1 MAKKKINS
9 IDRTALTPDYAPAWF
24 TPVRGKK
31 SILWDE
37 EGNDYVD
44 FGGGIAVTCLGH
56 SHPELI
62 KVLKDQ
68 STKLWHVSN
77 YLYNEPALELSS
89 LLAKKTFADKVFFS
103 NSGNEANEAAIK
115 LARRYF
121 YDKGRPEKHEVI
133 VFTDAF
139 HGRSML
145 NISAGDSKSQ
155 KTGFGPLL
163 KGFKRAKFNDL
174 KSVEK
179 VITKN
184 TAAIFVEPILGESG
198 IIRATNPFLTGLRKL
213 ADKNN
218 VLLIFDEVQSGVGR
232 TGTLMAY
239 MGYGVIPDISTLAK
253 GLGGGIPIGATLAKN
268 HIAKAFQPGT
278 HGSTFGGNPLACI
291 VAKKVIDII
300 SSQKVLSGV
309 IKKTISFTEKLNS
322 LSKKY
327 DIFSDVRSAGLW
339 IGCDFKKVKSSD
351 FIQAAYNE
359 GLIVVQAA
367 GEKTIRLAPSLII
380 SDKEINEGFKRFEKA
395 YKNII

>member
-1 MAKKKINS
+1 MTKKKINS
-9 IDRTALTPDYAPAWF
+9 IDRTALTPNYAPAWF
-24 TPVRGKK
+24 TPIKGKK

-121 YDKGRPEKHEVI
+121 YDKGKPEKYEVV

-145 NISAGDSKSQ
+145 NISAGDSKPQ

-198 IIRATNPFLTGLRKL
+198 IIRASNPFLMGLRKL

-218 VLLIFDEVQSGVGR
+218 ILLIFDEVQSGIGR

-239 MGYGVIPDISTLAK
+239 MGYGVVPDISTLAK

-291 VAKKVIDII
+291 VAKKVIEII
-300 SSQKVLSGV
+300 SSRKVLSGV
-309 IKKTISFTEKLNS
+309 MKKTISFTKKLNL
-322 LSKKY
+322 LSEKY
-327 DIFSDVRSAGLW
+327 DIFSDIRSAGLW
-339 IGCDFKKVKSSD
+339 IGCDFKKVRSSD

>member
-1 MAKKKINS
+1 MTKKKINS
-9 IDRTALTPDYAPAWF
+9 IDRTALTPNYAPAWF
-24 TPVRGKK
+24 TPVKGKK

-121 YDKGRPEKHEVI
+121 YDKGKPEKYEVV

-145 NISAGDSKSQ
+145 NISAGDSKPQ

-163 KGFKRAKFNDL
+163 KGFKRARFNDL

-198 IIRATNPFLTGLRKL
+198 IIRASNPFLMGLRKL

-218 VLLIFDEVQSGVGR
+218 ILLIFDEVQSGIGR

-239 MGYGVIPDISTLAK
+239 MGYGVVPDISTLAK

-291 VAKKVIDII
+291 VAKKVIEII
-300 SSQKVLSGV
+300 SSRKVLSGV
-309 IKKTISFTEKLNS
+309 MKKTISFTKKLNL
-322 LSKKY
+322 LSEKY
-327 DIFSDVRSAGLW
+327 DIFSDIRSAGLW

>member
-1 MAKKKINS
+1 MTKKKINS
-9 IDRTALTPDYAPAWF
+9 IDRTALTPNYAPAWF

-121 YDKGRPEKHEVI
+121 YDKGKPEKYEVV

-145 NISAGDSKSQ
+145 NISAGDSKPQ

-198 IIRATNPFLTGLRKL
+198 IIRASNPFLMGLRKL

-218 VLLIFDEVQSGVGR
+218 ILLIFDEVQSGIGR

-239 MGYGVIPDISTLAK
+239 MGYGVVPDISTLAK

-291 VAKKVIDII
+291 VAKKVIEII
-300 SSQKVLSGV
+300 SSRKVLSGV
-309 IKKTISFTEKLNS
+309 MKKTISFTKKLNL
-322 LSKKY
+322 LSEKY
-327 DIFSDVRSAGLW
+327 DIFSDIRSAGLW
-339 IGCDFKKVKSSD
+339 IGCDFKKVRSSD

>member
-9 IDRTALTPDYAPAWF
+9 IDRTALTPNYAPAWF

-155 KTGFGPLL
+155 KKGFGPLL

>member
-1 MAKKKINS
+1 MTKKKINS
-9 IDRTALTPDYAPAWF
+9 IDRTALTPNYAPAWF
-24 TPVRGKK
+24 TPIKGKK

-121 YDKGRPEKHEVI
+121 YDKGKPEKYEVV

-145 NISAGDSKSQ
+145 NISAGDSKPQ

-198 IIRATNPFLTGLRKL
+198 IIRASNPFLMGLRKL

-218 VLLIFDEVQSGVGR
+218 ILLIFDEVQSGIGR

-239 MGYGVIPDISTLAK
+239 MGYGVVPDISTLAK

-291 VAKKVIDII
+291 VAKKVIEII
-300 SSQKVLSGV
+300 SSRKVLSGV
-309 IKKTISFTEKLNS
+309 MKKTISFTKKLNL
-322 LSKKY
+322 LSEKY
-327 DIFSDVRSAGLW
+327 DIFSDIRSAGLW

>member
-1 MAKKKINS
+1 MAKKKIYS
-9 IDRTALTPDYAPAWF
+9 IDRTALTPNYAPAWF

-121 YDKGRPEKHEVI
+121 YDKGKPEKYEVV

-145 NISAGDSKSQ
+145 NISAGDSKPQ

-198 IIRATNPFLTGLRKL
+198 IIRASNPFLMGLRKL

-218 VLLIFDEVQSGVGR
+218 ILLIFDEVQSGVGR

-239 MGYGVIPDISTLAK
+239 MGYGVVPDISTLAK

-291 VAKKVIDII
+291 VAKKVIEII
-300 SSQKVLSGV
+300 SSRKVLSGV
-309 IKKTISFTEKLNS
+309 MKKTISFTKKLNL
-322 LSKKY
+322 LSEKY
-327 DIFSDVRSAGLW
+327 DIFSDIRSAGLW
-339 IGCDFKKVKSSD
+339 IGCDFKKVRSSD

>member
-1 MAKKKINS
+1 MTKKKINS
-9 IDRTALTPDYAPAWF
+9 IDRTALTPNYAPAWF
-24 TPVRGKK
+24 TPVKGKK

-56 SHPELI
+56 SHPDLI

-121 YDKGRPEKHEVI
+121 YDKGKPEKYEVV

-145 NISAGDSKSQ
+145 NISAGDSKPQ

-198 IIRATNPFLTGLRKL
+198 IIRASNPFLMGLRKL

-218 VLLIFDEVQSGVGR
+218 ILLIFDEVQSGIGR

-239 MGYGVIPDISTLAK
+239 MGYGVVPDISTLAK

-291 VAKKVIDII
+291 VAKKVIEII
-300 SSQKVLSGV
+300 SSRKVLSGV
-309 IKKTISFTEKLNS
+309 MKKTISFTKKLNL
-322 LSKKY
+322 LSEKY
-327 DIFSDVRSAGLW
+327 DIFSDIRSAGLW
-339 IGCDFKKVKSSD
+339 IGCDFKKVRSSD